1 MLKLKNNPSGAR
13 ITKKSIRPFSACAF
27 VNKKNR
33 SSHLLNNIITS
44 LEKNVNELKIY
55 SQKKE
60 NGVSQEKSQKGFRV
74 KRGMVRN
81 SSQVN
86 LQPTREDRCE
96 NDVFEIRNEY
106 LKANGK
112 LTNNIIELY
121 EFYRKNAEKREKSTR
136 ILPSMEMSNG
146 GQSISG

>member
-1 MLKLKNNPSGAR
+1 M
-13 ITKKSIRPFSACAF
+13 
-27 VNKKNR
+27 
-33 SSHLLNNIITS
+33 
-44 LEKNVNELKIY
+44 KIF

-60 NGVSQEKSQKGFRV
+60 NVVSQEKSQKGFRV

-81 SSQVN
+81 SSQIN
-86 LQPTREDRCE
+86 LQPPRDERCE

-106 LKANGK
+106 LKAHGK

-121 EFYRKNAEKREKSTR
+121 EFYRKNVEKREKSTR
-136 ILPSMEMSNG
+136 ILASMELSG